1 MKNTDNLKIALF
13 CFKLNNSLR
22 FLSSQNIQ
30 LVWVWGES
38 NSRSLPFST
47 TVCEG
52 NIITPRPQTQL
63 IGTQHLL
70 KVFVDA
76 VINHILEVFIKMTEK
91 IKLPIG
97 FKEKYEKL
105 TNWAEFGKFF
115 YPVEKSI
122 RVNTLKISVSELR
135 KRLEKKFKVIQIP
148 WCPEGFW
155 ISSRYKNEIH
165 LGSLEESEQGLF
177 YIQEAAS
184 MIPPLVLNPKPK
196 EKILDMC
203 ASPGSK
209 TTQIAQY
216 MQNKGTLIANDIRKD
231 RIAILERNLKRT
243 GSIAVVTM
251 QPGQQFK
258 DVKFDKILVDAPCSG
273 TGTIRNTLNFK
284 DWNPETFERLSF
296 EQKSLLHS
304 AYNILK
310 KGGLLVYSTC
320 SMEPEENEL
329 VVDWLL
335 KRHKKTNLEE
345 ITINLKRSKPILT
358 YNKQKL
364 DTRIKKTLR
373 IWPQD
378 NNTSGFFVA
387 KIRKL

>member
-1 MKNTDNLKIALF
+1 
-13 CFKLNNSLR
+13 
-22 FLSSQNIQ
+22 
-30 LVWVWGES
+30 
-38 NSRSLPFST
+38 
-47 TVCEG
+47 
-52 NIITPRPQTQL
+52 
-63 IGTQHLL
+63 
-70 KVFVDA
+70 
-76 VINHILEVFIKMTEK
+76 
-91 IKLPIG
+91 
-97 FKEKYEKL
+97 
-105 TNWAEFGKFF
+105 
-115 YPVEKSI
+115 
-122 RVNTLKISVSELR
+122 
-135 KRLEKKFKVIQIP
+135 
-148 WCPEGFW
+148 
-155 ISSRYKNEIH
+155 
-165 LGSLEESEQGLF
+165 
-177 YIQEAAS
+177 